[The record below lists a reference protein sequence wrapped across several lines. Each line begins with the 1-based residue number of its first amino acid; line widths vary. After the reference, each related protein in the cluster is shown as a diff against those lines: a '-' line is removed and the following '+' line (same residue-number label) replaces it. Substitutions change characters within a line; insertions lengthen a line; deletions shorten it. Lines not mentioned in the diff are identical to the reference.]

1 VTFASS
7 SYTTAIKD
15 CALED
20 SSVFVMQ
27 KKQLGPNVVV
37 LAVEGYGEPSEEPS
51 LNPSS
56 QNNVASSIPNKFVEV
71 SVDREE
77 KEIQRS
83 EIGIETAGAMY
94 RGERSWRDLT
104 GGATLCCSQC
114 CSILGYASI
123 SADNREVEASYRLYK
138 HRLGKVSKHTCG
150 SFISHEMF
158 RYAESQAVFSFYVVK
173 DTSSSALHSSV
184 ECLLLKLLSW
194 DTKIAT
200 VANETSGLTCGFEK
214 AVKVVFQKIKI
225 SNATKYPTPEMF
237 WNNIDLCCSTLPV
250 ARKKKEKKQ
259 NSEDNHTT
267 DKQNASVKIFLSVE
281 EWNELLQELVS
292 NSFPV
297 SIAAAA
303 ALTKFGLNS
312 SSDTEECKPTAVG
325 LSYLKLL

>member
-1 VTFASS
+1 MH
-7 SYTTAIKD
+7 K
-15 CALED
+15 E
-20 SSVFVMQ
+20 
-27 KKQLGPNVVV
+27 QLGSNVVV
-37 LAVEGYGEPSEEPS
+37 LAIEGYGEPSEEPL
-51 LNPSS
+51 LNPSP
-56 QNNVASSIPNKFVEV
+56 QTNVASSNTNKFVEV
-71 SVDREE
+71 SVDKEERE
-77 KEIQRS
+77 IRRS
-83 EIGIETAGAMY
+83 EIGIETAGVMY

-123 SADNREVEASYRLYK
+123 SADSREVDASFRLYK
-138 HRLGKVSKHTCG
+138 HRLGEVSKHTCG

-173 DTSSSALHSSV
+173 DTSSSALCRSV

-200 VANETSGLTCGFEK
+200 VVNETSGLPCGFEK
-214 AVKVVFQKIKI
+214 AVKVFFQEIKI

-237 WNNIDLCCSTLPV
+237 WNSIDLCCDTLPV
-250 ARKKKEKKQ
+250 ARTKKGKKQ
-259 NSEDNHTT
+259 NSEDYHTT
-267 DKQNASVKIFLSVE
+267 DKQNASVKIFLSVD
-281 EWNELLQELVS
+281 EWNELLQELVF

-303 ALTKFGLNS
+303 ALTKFG
-312 SSDTEECKPTAVG
+312 TEECIPSTVG